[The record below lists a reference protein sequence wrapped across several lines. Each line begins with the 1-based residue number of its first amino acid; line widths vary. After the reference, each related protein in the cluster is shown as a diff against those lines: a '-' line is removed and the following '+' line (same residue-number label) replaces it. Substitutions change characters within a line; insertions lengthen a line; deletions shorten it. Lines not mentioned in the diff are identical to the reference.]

1 MVNFKKVM
9 MASAGGGGG
18 YWITDYQTANNFY
31 TYAYWM
37 DFNSSGNVV
46 AVNRDEDSTN
56 GNILSIG
63 IFDVNDGSNLD
74 YGKISENQLR
84 PECIF
89 ADSSDNYYIVGWQ
102 DGGSGNNE
110 RSRVYKVNS
119 SLTFQWGRET
129 YGSNST
135 HPTRVWGGTFNGT
148 NIYACG
154 QRSSNNQGLFMS
166 YDTSGTL
173 RYAHAI
179 GSTYNK
185 LRGATFLGSQQYY
198 VGKSENATND
208 PAYFFGV
215 TDNATATV
223 QKHIDGGGGYYTNGC
238 NLAARGSNIYVAGN
252 YYSPRRAFVVKLDT
266 SGNVSWD
273 RQFGVNA
280 QLGENTVHV
289 AVDSSDNVYVVYSEN
304 GNVTTIISK
313 LNSSGTLQWSRKLT
327 HSSGAATPQNVQID
341 SNDDL
346 FVCGQSGGAFSG
358 STDASA
364 WIAKLP
370 NDGSLTGTYG
380 DWTYATF
387 STTATANSNL
397 SVSNT
402 EQYPT
407 QSGGQSSGNVTVTV
421 SSTSPTNISTETL

>member
-18 YWITDYQTANNFY
+18 YWITDYQSIANNY
-31 TYAYWM
+31 SNAYWM

-46 AVNRDEDSTN
+46 TTGRDQDSN
-56 GNILSIG
+56 YPLHVG

-74 YGKISENQLR
+74 YARINEDNLR
-84 PECIF
+84 PECVF
-89 ADSSDNYYIVGWQ
+89 ADSSDNYYITGWR
-102 DGGSGNNE
+102 DDGSGNNE
-110 RSRVYKVNS
+110 RSRAFKLNS

-129 YGSNST
+129 YGTSSS

-148 NIYACG
+148 NIYMCG
-154 QRSSNNQGLFMS
+154 QRSSNNMGLFMS

-173 RYAHAI
+173 RYAHAVS
-179 GSTYNK
+179 STYNV
-185 LRGATFLGSQQYY
+185 LRGATFLGSKQYY

-223 QKHIDGGGGYYTNGC
+223 QKHIDAGGGYYTNGC
-238 NLAARGSNIYVAGN
+238 NLAARGSNIYVAAN
-252 YYSPRRAFVVKLDT
+252 YYSPRRHFVVKLDT

-273 RQFGVNA
+273 RQFGVDA
-280 QLGENTVHV
+280 QLGENQTHV
-289 AVDSSDNVYVVYSEN
+289 AVDSSDNVYVVYSQRN
-304 GNVTTIISK
+304 NYDTVISK
-313 LNSSGTLQWSRKLT
+313 LNSSGTLQWSRRLT
-327 HSSGAATPQNVQID
+327 HSSGSSTPHNVQID

-346 FVCGQSGGAFSG
+346 FVCGQNSGAFSDTSSG
-358 STDASA
+358 SA

-407 QSGGQSSGNVTVTV
+407 ESGGQSSGNITKTV
-421 SSTSPTNISTETL
+421 SSSSPTYTNTEAL